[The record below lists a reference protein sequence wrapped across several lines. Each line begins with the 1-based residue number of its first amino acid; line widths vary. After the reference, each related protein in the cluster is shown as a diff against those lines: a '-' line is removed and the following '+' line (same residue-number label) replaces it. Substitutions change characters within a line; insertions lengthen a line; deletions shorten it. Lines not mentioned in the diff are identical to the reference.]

1 MHHRSG
7 RLHRKVSP
15 TPARAGGAGIGCGCE
30 MGRSA
35 THHRPTC
42 CPRCCSHLA
51 KRLKSEGHYIVGC
64 GEAQP
69 ADRTLAAPLRCRV
82 TSRNAHCG
90 LATNLFAWLPP
101 ACRLEAQRA
110 HAGEH
115 AWPMRGC
122 GAGGGGSPWRL
133 LVCCGKA
140 WQCGHCTGSS
150 ISRAQIVGAAGLWHQ
165 QPNFVSLPP
174 PADLRINAAP
184 TRPATHL
191 SPD

>member
-1 MHHRSG
+1 MHHRGG
-7 RLHRKVSP
+7 RLHRKVRP
-15 TPARAGGAGIGCGCE
+15 TPARAGGPGIECGCE

-35 THHRPTC
+35 THHRPTTV
-42 CPRCCSHLA
+42 PHCCSHLA

-115 AWPMRGC
+115 AWPVQ
-122 GAGGGGSPWRL
+122 GGGSGGDGSRCC
-133 LVCCGKA
+133 VCLSVVGKPGSGATA
-140 WQCGHCTGSS
+140 WQQRQQSTPRRRSWAVAAS
-150 ISRAQIVGAAGLWHQ
+150 AAATVSRCRPQQI
-165 QPNFVSLPP
+165 PTSLPP
-174 PADLRINAAP
+174 PAPLP
-184 TRPATHL
+184 
-191 SPD
+191 